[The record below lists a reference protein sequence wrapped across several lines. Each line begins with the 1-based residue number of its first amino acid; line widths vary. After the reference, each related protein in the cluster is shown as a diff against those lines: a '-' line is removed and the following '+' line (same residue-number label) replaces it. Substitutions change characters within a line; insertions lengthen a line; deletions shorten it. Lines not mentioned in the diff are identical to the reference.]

1 MSTGKVVSSQI
12 YKFQADNHD
21 INEGFV
27 PFRAE
32 IWDREGWIHYDI

>member
-1 MSTGKVVSSQI
+1 MKTVTVFTSQI

-21 INEGFV
+21 IHEGFV

-32 IWDREGWIHYDI
+32 I